1 MAEVWKFKTISEL
14 GGNSLWFN
22 GGNFTVNFTSNHQ
35 QFVAIKDEG
44 NGDIFEYI
52 KADNSYVTVISNISG
67 IKPKYED
74 WDTSPYRTLI
84 FDKAP
89 GGELLTWLQG
99 VAVKQKTISDTLTS
113 IQTHISE
120 AYTALANK
128 SATIPAD
135 KNIENLKPTI
145 ESISTGIA
153 ISDGTATAATILKGK
168 IAYAKGVKVIGTIE
182 TYGGTVED
190 VVYTDCLTFT
200 GETGEFTLKAT
211 NKEWDGTLYYS
222 TDHNTWN
229 VWDGTAISSAN
240 KKLYLK
246 GKDNTK
252 FWTSKGARL
261 SLSAKAG
268 CSGNIQTLLD
278 WESPPTSIS
287 TDSCYNSM
295 FYGCTN
301 LTTAPA
307 LPATTLTNNC
317 YDSMFYECTSLTQA
331 PELPATTLAEYCYY
345 FMFYGC
351 TSLTQAPALP
361 ATTLAKSCY
370 NAMFLVC
377 TGLTAAPEL
386 PATTLAPY
394 CYAAMFRGCT
404 GLTAAPELP
413 ATTLAENCYNA
424 MFLVCRS
431 LTTAPALPATTL
443 ANYCY
448 RSMFNGCT
456 NLTTAPALP
465 ATTLTN
471 YCYSGM
477 FAGCTNL
484 TTAPA
489 LPATTLADYCYDS
502 MFSGCTNLITAP
514 ELPATTLTSWCYS
527 DMFTRCTNL
536 TTAPNL
542 PATTL
547 AENCYRDMFNGCS
560 KLKLSTTQTTEYKT
574 PWRIP
579 SSGTISSEPSYWNT
593 KTLTGTG
600 GTFTGNPSIN
610 TTYYGAW

>member
-44 NGDIFEYI
+44 NGDIFKYI

-67 IKPKYED
+67 IKPEYED

-89 GGELLTWLQG
+89 SGELLTWLQG
-99 VAVKQKTISDTLTS
+99 VAVKQKTISDTFTS

-128 SATIPAD
+128 SATIPTN

-168 IAYAKGVKVIGTIE
+168 TAYVKGVKVVGTIE
-182 TYGGTVED
+182 NYGGTVED
-190 VVYTDCLTFT
+190 VVVVYTDCLTFT
-200 GETGEFTLKAT
+200 GETSEFTLAVGSKGA
-211 NKEWDGTLYYS
+211 KEWDGTLYYS

-246 GKDNTK
+246 GKGNTK
-252 FWTSKGARL
+252 FYTSKGARL

-278 WESPPTSIS
+278 WESPPTSI
-287 TDSCYNSM
+287 
-295 FYGCTN
+295 
-301 LTTAPA
+301 
-307 LPATTLTNNC
+307 PATYC
-317 YDSMFYECTSLTQA
+317 YSYMFYECTSLTQA

-377 TGLTAAPEL
+377 TGLTAAPAL

-413 ATTLAENCYNA
+413 ATTLAESCYNA
-424 MFLVCRS
+424 MFLVCS
-431 LTTAPALPATTL
+431 
-443 ANYCY
+443 
-448 RSMFNGCT
+448 S
-456 NLTTAPALP
+456 
-465 ATTLTN
+465 
-471 YCYSGM
+471 
-477 FAGCTNL
+477 
-484 TTAPA
+484 
-489 LPATTLADYCYDS
+489 
-502 MFSGCTNLITAP
+502 
-514 ELPATTLTSWCYS
+514 
-527 DMFTRCTNL
+527 L

-547 AENCYRDMFNGCS
+547 ADYCYNSMFYGCTSLTTAPELPATTLTTFCYDSMFYDCANLTTAPALSATTLADYCYNSMFYGCTSLTTAPELPATTLTTFCYDSMFYDCTSLTQAPELPATTLATFCYDSMFRGCS

-579 SSGTISSEPSYWNT
+579 SSGTISSEPSRWNT
-593 KTLTGTG
+593 NMLTGTG
-600 GTFTGNPSIN
+600 GTFKGNPSIN

>member
-52 KADNSYVTVISNISG
+52 KADNSYVTVISNTSG
-67 IKPKYED
+67 IKPEYED

-89 GGELLTWLQG
+89 SGELLTWLQG
-99 VAVKQKTISDTLTS
+99 VAVKQKTISDTFTS

-128 SATIPAD
+128 SATIPTN

-153 ISDGTATAATILKGK
+153 ISDGTATATAILKGK
-168 IAYAKGVKVIGTIE
+168 TAYVKGVKVVGTIE
-182 TYGGTVED
+182 NYGGTVED

-200 GETGEFTLKAT
+200 GETSEFTLAVGS
-211 NKEWDGTLYYS
+211 NGAKEWDGTLYYS
-222 TDHNTWN
+222 TDHNMWN

-246 GKDNTK
+246 GKGNTK
-252 FWTSKGARL
+252 FYTSKGARL

-278 WESPPTSIS
+278 WESPPTSIPANY
-287 TDSCYNSM
+287 CYP
-295 FYGCTN
+295 Y
-301 LTTAPA
+301 
-307 LPATTLTNNC
+307 
-317 YDSMFYECTSLTQA
+317 MFYECTSLTQA

-465 ATTLTN
+465 ATTLAN

-502 MFSGCTNLITAP
+502 MFS
-514 ELPATTLTSWCYS
+514 
-527 DMFTRCTNL
+527 
-536 TTAPNL
+536 
-542 PATTL
+542 
-547 AENCYRDMFNGCS
+547 GCS